1 MRQRL
6 LLLGLVL
13 AFVTPF
19 ALGWGLYAF
28 DWRPQQVKP
37 HGVLVTPALAVATG
51 DWHQPD
57 GAAATAGQW
66 TLALL
71 QTGDCGDAC
80 RRSLYLMR
88 QIEATQ
94 AREASRVQRAV
105 LTDAASASLQREVAA
120 IGHTEIWQGP
130 LAGLAVGLPDASPM
144 PTVAANSVSGEVSA
158 VMASSMPITA
168 VKTIIAVTFGLHRM

>member
-105 LTDAASASLQREVAA
+105 LTDTASASLQREVAA

-130 LAGLAVGLPDASPM
+130 LAGLAAGLPDATAALAIVDPM
-144 PTVAANSVSGEVSA
+144 GNLMMVYPPDFDPSGVRRDLERLLKFSW
-158 VMASSMPITA
+158 I
-168 VKTIIAVTFGLHRM
+168 G